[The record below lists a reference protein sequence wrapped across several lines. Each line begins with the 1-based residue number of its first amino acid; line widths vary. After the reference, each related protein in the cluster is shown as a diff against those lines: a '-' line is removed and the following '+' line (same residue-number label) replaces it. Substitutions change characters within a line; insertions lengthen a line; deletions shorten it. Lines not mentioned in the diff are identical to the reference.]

1 MKYTQKILE
10 ENKACTPGKDW
21 WLANGLDQ
29 QSIDLNMVEGDFNY
43 YINWLKINVCS
54 YTYDKQ
60 GNMLSETNPYGDVSS
75 YTHDKQG
82 NMLSETSANGKVD
95 SWTYNKSKD
104 CFVVTKNDRVILE
117 IPYL

>member
-43 YINWLKINVCS
+43 
-54 YTYDKQ
+54 
-60 GNMLSETNPYGDVSS
+60 
-75 YTHDKQG
+75 
-82 NMLSETSANGKVD
+82 
-95 SWTYNKSKD
+95 
-104 CFVVTKNDRVILE
+104 
-117 IPYL
+117 

>member
-1 MKYTQKILE
+1 
-10 ENKACTPGKDW
+10 
-21 WLANGLDQ
+21 
-29 QSIDLNMVEGDFNY
+29 MVEGDFNY
-43 YINWLKINVCS
+43 YIDWLKINICS
-54 YTYDKQ
+54 CTYDKQ
-60 GNMLSETNPYGDVSS
+60 SNKLSQTEPDGSVHS
-75 YTHDKQG
+75 YTHDKQGKKLSQTAPDGSVHSYTYDKQG